1 MWSTV
6 IPQLMAITVWV
17 LTLLCIRAGTKPG
30 YLQGYSVYNIYMST
44 VCAGDYVNASSPLT
58 NFTFTAPSSYSK
70 FKLHNNSTI
79 SPPLNEPGNFPV
91 LIQDVETSSLTFGSG
106 TAVQIHFHDQIFLCR
121 KPRVLGV
128 CYSTI
133 SNYGQALADSVGS
146 ESDFQSLTQ
155 DVSQDDNLKKHEIVH
170 LYAVNT
176 GHYNPT
182 KSTEPVSEGI
192 DMGFWWGFRYQGCW
206 SKKNIRKFRFTK
218 QWDILEE
225 LELSFEE
232 LELLKDFAF

>member
-1 MWSTV
+1 M
-6 IPQLMAITVWV
+6 
-17 LTLLCIRAGTKPG
+17 
-30 YLQGYSVYNIYMST
+30 
-44 VCAGDYVNASSPLT
+44 
-58 NFTFTAPSSYSK
+58 
-70 FKLHNNSTI
+70 
-79 SPPLNEPGNFPV
+79 NEPGNFPV

-128 CYSTI
+128 CYPTI
-133 SNYGQALADSVGS
+133 SNFGQALSDSVGS

-155 DVSQDDNLKKHEIVH
+155 DVNQDDNLKKHEIVH